1 MSNNLNGV
9 RIADNQTSG
18 HHRTANEALNRIDAA
33 VTDGYAV
40 GVTSSNAYTVT
51 ATELRSAFHFIIGNG
66 ATSASAA
73 FTIAIPASVE
83 RGLTFWRNTL
93 AYRATLS
100 ISGQTAPAVVIPP
113 GGYALIEVNGTDAR
127 LANHVVPF
135 FLTVAASDETTAIT
149 TGTNKVTFRMPARVW
164 LTEVRA
170 SLVTAQ
176 TSGSIFTVD
185 VNEAGSTIFSTA
197 LTVDNTEKTSTTAAT
212 PAVISDAAIAD
223 DAEIT
228 VDVDQ
233 VGDGTAKGLKVT
245 FIGLR
250 Y

>member
-18 HHRTANEALNRIDAA
+18 HHRTANEAMNVIDAA
-33 VTDGYAV
+33 ITDGFSV
-40 GVTSSNAYTVT
+40 GVTSSNAYTLT
-51 ATELRSAFHFIIGNG
+51 STELRAGFHFIIGNG
-66 ATSASAA
+66 ATSASAN

-113 GGYALIEVNGTDAR
+113 GGYALIECNGTDAR
-127 LANHVVPF
+127 LVSYSQPF
-135 FLTVAASDETTAIT
+135 FLAVAASDESTALT
-149 TGTNKVTFRMPARVW
+149 TGTAKVTFRMPARVW

-176 TSGSIFTVD
+176 ASGSIFTVD
-185 VNEAGSTIFSTA
+185 INEGGTTILSTK

-228 VDVDQ
+228 IDIDQ
-233 VGDGTAKGLKVT
+233 VGDGTAAGLKVT
-245 FIGLR
+245 FIGIR

>member
-1 MSNNLNGV
+1 MSNNLSGP
-9 RIADNQTSG
+9 RIADGQTSG
-18 HHRTANEALNRIDAA
+18 QHRTANGASERLDGAM
-33 VTDGYAV
+33 TDGYSIGIPSTNTYSV
-40 GVTSSNAYTVT
+40 SSS
-51 ATELRSAFHFIIGNG
+51 ELCAGFHFSITNG

-73 FTIAIPASVE
+73 FTITLPAVE

-93 AYRATLS
+93 SYSATVS
-100 ISGQTAPAVVIPP
+100 VSGQTAPSVVIPP

-127 LANHVVPF
+127 LVNYVQPF
-135 FLTVAASDETTAIT
+135 FLAVAASDETTAIT
-149 TGTNKVTFRMPARVW
+149 TGTGKVTFRMPARVW
-164 LTEVRA
+164 LTDVRA

-176 TSGSIFTVD
+176 TSGSTFTVD
-185 VNEAGSTIFSTA
+185 VNEAGSTILSTK

-212 PAVISDAAIAD
+212 PPVISDPAIAD

-228 VDVDQ
+228 IDVDQ

>member
-18 HHRTANEALNRIDAA
+18 HHRTANDAIERIDSAL
-33 VTDGYAV
+33 TDGTAI

-51 ATELRSAFHFIIGNG
+51 ATELQTGFHFTIGNG
-66 ATSASAA
+66 DTSASAA
-73 FTIAIPASVE
+73 FTIALPASVE

-93 AYRATLS
+93 AYQATLS
-100 ISGQTAPAVVIPP
+100 IAAQTAPAVVIPP
-113 GGYALIEVNGTDAR
+113 GGYALIECNGTDAR
-127 LANHVVPF
+127 LVNYSQPF
-135 FLTVAASDETTAIT
+135 IMAVAASDESTALT
-149 TGTNKVTFRMPARVW
+149 TGTAKVTFRMPARVW

-170 SLVTAQ
+170 SLKTAQ
-176 TSGSIFTVD
+176 ASGSVFTVD
-185 VNEAGSTIFSTA
+185 INEGGTTILSTK

-228 VDVDQ
+228 IDIDQ
-233 VGDGTAKGLKVT
+233 VGDGTAVGLKVT
-245 FIGLR
+245 FIGIR

>member
-18 HHRTANEALNRIDAA
+18 HHRTANEALNRLDAGL
-33 VTDGYAV
+33 TDGFSI

-51 ATELRSAFHFIIGNG
+51 ATELRSGFHFIIEDGD
-66 ATSASAA
+66 TSASAN
-73 FTIAIPASVE
+73 FTIAIPAAVE

-113 GGYALIEVNGTDAR
+113 GGYALVECDGTDAR
-127 LANHVVPF
+127 LVGYTQPF
-135 FLTVAASDETTAIT
+135 FLAVAASDESTALT
-149 TGTNKVTFRMPARVW
+149 TGTAKVTFRMPSRVW

-176 TSGSIFTVD
+176 ATGSIFTVD
-185 VNEAGSTIFSTA
+185 INEGGATILSTK

-228 VDVDQ
+228 IDIDQ
-233 VGDGTAKGLKVT
+233 VGDGTAAGLKVT
-245 FIGLR
+245 FIGIR